1 MSRIGS
7 SRTAPSLNQRLAVK
21 WGKVSLQFLPFADA
35 ATTELPMSRLLRLA
49 LFQVSVGMAYALL
62 IGTLNRVMIVELG
75 VSTWLVSLM
84 VALPLVVA
92 PFRAMVGYKSD
103 THRSA
108 LGWRRVPYLWF
119 GTLLQFGGLSI
130 MPFALILLTP
140 GADTQPGGAVIGHLA
155 AAFAFL
161 LVGAGM
167 QTTQT
172 AGLALAT
179 DQARPDTRPR
189 VVALMYV
196 MLLLGMVL
204 ASVIFSLVLQNFS
217 PTRLVGVVQGAA
229 IATILLNTIAL
240 WKQESRGAST
250 LAKAR
255 AHASRGASSGTGF
268 DSVAEADPQPVR
280 EPFLVAWRRFAQ
292 QGRTLRFLVAVALG
306 TVAFNMQDIVLEPY
320 GGAILKLSVSQTSL
334 LTGGLALGSV
344 LAFGIAAR
352 LLRRGYDAHRLAAI
366 GVLIGIVAF
375 AAIIF
380 AAPLHSGAMFRVG
393 IFLLGLGAG
402 LFAVST
408 LTVAMSLENAG
419 SAGLAL
425 GAWGAVQA
433 TAGGF
438 AVGLGGCLRDA
449 VEALGQLGWLGDAM
463 SDPSVAYSVVY
474 HVEIAL
480 LFGTLIAIGPLV
492 RVTGASRQ
500 TSQPFGLAKFPG

>member
-1 MSRIGS
+1 MNRIGS
-7 SRTAPSLNQRLAVK
+7 STSTPSLNQRLAVK
-21 WGKVSLQFLPFADA
+21 WSKVSLQFLPFADV
-35 ATTELPMSRLLRLA
+35 ATTELPLSRLLRLA

-62 IGTLNRVMIVELG
+62 VGTLNRVMIVELG

-84 VALPLVVA
+84 VALPLLAA
-92 PFRAMVGYKSD
+92 PFRALVGYKSD

-119 GTLLQFGGLSI
+119 GSLLQFGGLSI

-140 GADTQPGGAVIGHLA
+140 GADTLPGGAIIGHLA
-155 AAFAFL
+155 AAFAFV

-204 ASVIFSLVLQNFS
+204 ASGIFSLVLQNFS

-229 IATILLNTIAL
+229 IMTMVLNTIAL
-240 WKQESRGAST
+240 WKQESRGKNN
-250 LAKAR
+250 LPKAQ
-255 AHASRGASSGTGF
+255 
-268 DSVAEADPQPVR
+268 AEPQPAR
-280 EPFLVAWRRFAQ
+280 EPFRVVWQRFAA
-292 QGRTLRFLVAVALG
+292 QGRTMRFLVAVALG
-306 TVAFNMQDIVLEPY
+306 TAAFNMQDIVLEPY

-334 LTGGLALGSV
+334 LTAGMALGSV
-344 LAFGIAAR
+344 LAFAIAAR
-352 LLRRGYDAHRLAAI
+352 LLRQGYDAHRLAAI
-366 GVLIGIVAF
+366 GVLIGICAF

-380 AAPLHSGAMFRVG
+380 AAPLHLGVMFRFG
-393 IFLLGLGAG
+393 NFMLGLGAG

-408 LTVAMSLENAG
+408 LTVAMGLEQAG

-433 TAGGF
+433 TAGGL

-449 VEALGQLGWLGDAM
+449 IEALGKLGWLGDAM

-474 HVEIAL
+474 HLEIAL

-492 RVTGASRQ
+492 RASGAPRQ
-500 TSQPFGLAKFPG
+500 TSTAKGKTFGLAEFPG